1 MNKFSF
7 RRAKAVYLKE
17 FKHIMRDPFT
27 LMMALLLPF
36 LIVLILGNCI
46 EFNVKEIDLAYVDHD
61 KTQSSRK
68 LVETFG
74 SSDYFHPYSIDNPQK
89 GIEDLIAEKAKMTLI
104 IPPDFEKDF
113 ISAQTARAQLLIDG
127 ADNSSVSAIM
137 NYINTIKVDAA
148 YKIYDIPSEN
158 SSLLQLKTRYL
169 FNPELNSRWF
179 SVPGIAAVIIALVA
193 IMLTTLTICKEW
205 EQGSMEMLL
214 TTPATSLEIIVG
226 KLFPYA
232 FLSFC
237 GFIIVFL
244 AARLIFGV
252 PFVGNYI
259 ILLLATFLFILG
271 YLAMGLCISVISH
284 EQQVAVQYA
293 AIIGMLPTSLLS
305 GFIFPIEYMPKIF
318 QLIAS
323 CFPARFYVEIVRD
336 QFLKGSG
343 FGDLWLEFVAL
354 FILSVLWVVVCLLKF
369 KRTLE

>member
-1 MNKFSF
+1 MKNFSF
-7 RRAKAVYLKE
+7 RRACAVYTKE

-27 LMMALLLPF
+27 LIMALLLPF

-68 LVETFG
+68 LIETFG
-74 SSDYFHPYSIDNPQK
+74 SSDYFHPYAVESPNEAMENI
-89 GIEDLIAEKAKMTLI
+89 ISEKAKMALI
-104 IPPDFEKDF
+104 ISPDFEKEF
-113 ISAQTARAQLLIDG
+113 VAGRTAKAQLLIDG

-137 NYINTIKVDAA
+137 NYINTINNNAV
-148 YKIYDIPSEN
+148 YKIQDIPPEKN
-158 SSLLQLKTRYL
+158 SVLKFQTRYL

-214 TTPATSLEIIVG
+214 TTPATSLEIIAG
-226 KLFPYA
+226 KLLPYA
-232 FLSFC
+232 VLSFC
-237 GFIIVFL
+237 GFLIVFL

-252 PFVGNYI
+252 PFVGRYI
-259 ILLLATFLFILG
+259 ILLSSTFLFILG
-271 YLAMGLCISVISH
+271 YLAMGLYVSVISH

-293 AIIGMLPTSLLS
+293 AVIGLLPTSLLS

-318 QLIAS
+318 QWFSS

-336 QFLKGSG
+336 QFLKGSD
-343 FGDLWLEFVAL
+343 FSSLINEFFAL
-354 FILSVLWVVVCLLKF
+354 VVLSVLWVLACLLKF